1 MQNIFVEFLPPWVE
15 TGLQP
20 AFYDKESGTVLQQ
33 VARMYAKV
41 NYLIKM
47 FNDFSKDT
55 TDFVNDFVDST
66 NTEISRFETEV
77 DTRVTNFEQSTTET
91 VNDYIARFVALKDF
105 VDDYFDNLDV
115 QEEINNKLDQMA
127 EDGILQEIIT
137 TYIQS
142 NVAWTFDNVAE
153 MKLAT
158 NFVNGS
164 YAKTL
169 GFYTR
174 TDKGGAIYKIRTK
187 TGADTANEMT
197 LIDLSDN
204 TLIAELVIS
213 NEMNVK
219 QFGAKGDG
227 STDDTSSIQT
237 AITVSEILNVPSG
250 TYMVNSVTHIS
261 IPSDRI
267 LRLSEDAV
275 IKSITNDQDGYAI
288 LYLNDVDNVEISGG
302 TIQGDRDTHTGA
314 TGQWGHCIS
323 IYSSSNINIHDI
335 NLIDSWGDGLY
346 INDVTNI
353 VTNNIV
359 VDKARRNGISV
370 ISVNGYRGNNTIIK
384 NISGTAPES
393 GIDFEPNSI
402 TDVFKNII
410 LTNFSTSN
418 TAFGICFALNNL
430 DSTSAP
436 IDAMFNN
443 FCDHNSTDGM
453 RLTKNANVTGTIVF
467 NGVRLYDNPV
477 NPIALR
483 NFAYGSSFSLQC
495 NDIYIKRSTADGTN
509 QEYAAIRAYGN
520 QTNGNIHL
528 KNIEIYQTGV
538 DTNVPD
544 IFIRDA
550 NDISIIN
557 PIHRTN
563 SVTITND
570 QNFKMYDPLY
580 TYVTRSGS
588 GGGYAGATDMRSLSI
603 KDNTGYS
610 STTVEFTA
618 QAPVGY
624 QCTFVNINTSQTYGV
639 KLPADTYCRAFS
651 SSAAPTITLAPGA
664 TLTLRKI
671 DTYEIVPISQSGTIT
686 AS

>member
-1 MQNIFVEFLPPWVE
+1 MIPYQ
-15 TGLQP
+15 
-20 AFYDKESGTVLQQ
+20 
-33 VARMYAKV
+33 
-41 NYLIKM
+41 
-47 FNDFSKDT
+47 
-55 TDFVNDFVDST
+55 
-66 NTEISRFETEV
+66 RFEH
-77 DTRVTNFEQSTTET
+77 DTTET
-91 VNDYIARFVALKDF
+91 VNDYIEKFTQLKDF

-115 QEEINNKLDQMA
+115 QQEINNKLDDMVDQ
-127 EDGILQEIIT
+127 GTLQTIIYQYLNSVALF
-137 TYIQS
+137 TYDT
-142 NVAWTFDNVAE
+142 VAD

-169 GFYTR
+169 GFHTR

-187 TGADTANEMT
+187 TGADTADEMT

-237 AITVSEILNVPSG
+237 AITESEILNVPSG
-250 TYMVNSVTHIS
+250 IYMVDSLTHIT
-261 IPSDRI
+261 IPSNRI
-267 LRLSEDAV
+267 LRLAEDAV
-275 IKSITNDQDGYAI
+275 IKSIANDQDGYAI

-314 TGQWGHCIS
+314 TGEWGHCIS

-335 NLIDSWGDGLY
+335 KLIDAWGDGLY

-353 VTNNIV
+353 VTNNII

-370 ISVNGYRGNNTIIK
+370 ISVNGYIGNNTIIK
-384 NISGTAPES
+384 NISGTAPEG
-393 GIDFEPNSI
+393 GIDFEPNDT
-402 TDVFKNII
+402 TDVFKNIV

-418 TAFGICFALNNL
+418 TAFGICFALNHV

-436 IDAMFNN
+436 IDVIFNN
-443 FCDHNSTDGM
+443 FCDHSSTDGM
-453 RLTKNANVTGTIVF
+453 RLTKNTDVTGTIVF
-467 NGVRLYDNPV
+467 NGIRLYDNPV

-509 QEYAAIRAYGN
+509 QDYAAIRGYGN

-538 DTNVPD
+538 DAQVPD
-544 IFIRDA
+544 IYIRDA

-563 SVTITND
+563 FVTITND

-580 TYVTRSGS
+580 TYVTRTGS
-588 GGGYAGATDMRSLSI
+588 GGGYVGASDMRSLSI

-610 STTVEFTA
+610 STTVDFTA

-624 QCTFVNINTSQTYGV
+624 QCTFVNINTSQTYGI

-651 SSAAPTITLAPGA
+651 SSSAPTITLAPGA